1 MGQPHKHAAL
11 IKAWADNP
19 QLELQFRGHGC
30 QSNCWY
36 NMSPSA
42 PDWSV
47 SEVRIKPKTIK
58 YRNFLWEPQCSLTPG
73 KKIVCVCSEQE
84 HQYEP
89 REKWQGFVKWLGDWQ
104 EVVVE

>member
-1 MGQPHKHAAL
+1 MNKPHKHAAL

-19 QLELQFRGHGC
+19 QLEFQFRGAGC

-36 NMSPSA
+36 NMSPSN

-58 YRNFLWEPQCSLTPG
+58 YRTYLWQDKSGYGGVYTCT
-73 KKIVCVCSEQE
+73 
-84 HQYEP
+84 YEEDQAKDFEYSP
-89 REKWQGFVKWLGDWQ
+89 TFIKWLGDWVKV
-104 EVVVE
+104 EV